1 MVKPR
6 NVLVLKRTKEGG
18 GKKTTENGG
27 KNAKP
32 QGSSE
37 LAGLTGFHITKT
49 QTLAPINE
57 LHKLQ
62 LKPWAL
68 I

>member
-6 NVLVLKRTKEGG
+6 NALVLKKTKDGG
-18 GKKTTENGG
+18 QKKTENGG
-27 KNAKP
+27 ENAKP
-32 QGSSE
+32 QGSPE
-37 LAGLTGFHITKT
+37 PAGLTGFHITKT
-49 QTLAPINE
+49 QTLVPINE

>member
-6 NVLVLKRTKEGG
+6 NALVLKKTKEGG
-18 GKKTTENGG
+18 QKKTEKGEE
-27 KNAKP
+27 NAKP
-32 QGSSE
+32 QGSPKP
-37 LAGLTGFHITKT
+37 AGLTGCHFTKT
-49 QTLAPINE
+49 QSLAPINE